1 MSIFD
6 AQYIRDSA
14 GLSWGE
20 DYVLGLIDSTSP
32 TIYSRIAALVNK
44 QKAVTSASA
53 NKYLKSLVEKGL
65 VLRTADKKDMRLI
78 HYTLTAKGE
87 KMIKE
92 LKNAVK

>member
-6 AQYIRDSA
+6 AQYIRDNA

>member
-6 AQYIRDSA
+6 AQYIRDKT

-32 TIYSRIAALVNK
+32 TTYSRIAALANK
-44 QKAVTSASA
+44 QKAVSPPSA
-53 NKYLKSLVEKGL
+53 NKYLKSLFYKGL
-65 VLRTADKKDMRLI
+65 VLKAADKKDRRVV

-87 KMIKE
+87 KLVKE
-92 LKNAVK
+92 LKDAVK